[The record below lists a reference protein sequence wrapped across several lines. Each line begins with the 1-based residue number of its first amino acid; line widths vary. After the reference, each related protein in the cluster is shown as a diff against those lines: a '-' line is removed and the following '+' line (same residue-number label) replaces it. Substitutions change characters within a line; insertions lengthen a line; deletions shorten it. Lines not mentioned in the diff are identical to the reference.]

1 MPGVASQAI
10 RCPVLGLGSLITL
23 LIYIILKGLSV
34 VARKQKSEAERQRD
48 NWANAL
54 NKRLENAERIFGI
67 NSEYYEKMQNII
79 SANVPDA
86 LVRRANKQG
95 EYTWRISRGAALK
108 NVSNEDIYEVDKWIK
123 ANSTIDYKKKLRAEA
138 KKITGRNK
146 VEADE
151 IKLMAEIMSDMSNAL
166 SEALNYFYDYDAESE
181 EYEEA
186 MNIVRRAGKRTY
198 DEIYTV
204 LDYAEK
210 SRTEQEY
217 TIEGF
222 DFSAK
227 VNALK
232 ALKK

>member
-1 MPGVASQAI
+1 M
-10 RCPVLGLGSLITL
+10 
-23 LIYIILKGLSV
+23 
-34 VARKQKSEAERQRD
+34 ARKQKSEAERQRD

-54 NKRLENAERIFGI
+54 NKRLDNAERIFGI
-67 NSEYYEKMQNII
+67 NSEYYEKMQNIL

-86 LVRRANKQG
+86 LVRKANKQG
-95 EYTWRISRGAALK
+95 EYSWRISRGSALK

-123 ANSTIDYKKKLRAEA
+123 SHSTIDYKKKLRAEVV
-138 KKITGRNK
+138 KITGRKK

-151 IKLMAEIMSDMSNAL
+151 IKLMAEIMSDISNAL
-166 SEALNYFYDYDAESE
+166 SEALDYFYDYDAESE

-186 MNIVRRAGKRTY
+186 MHIVRRTSKRTY

-217 TIEGF
+217 IVEGF